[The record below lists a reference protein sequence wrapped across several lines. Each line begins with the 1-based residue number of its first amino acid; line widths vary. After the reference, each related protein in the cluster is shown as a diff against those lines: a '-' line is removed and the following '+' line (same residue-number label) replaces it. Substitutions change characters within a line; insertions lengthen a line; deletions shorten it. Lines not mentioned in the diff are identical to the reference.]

1 MLVAWAT
8 EIVQIPGNVTT
19 LCLGAFMG
27 RSGNLIVLVFTVA
40 ACLLVGC
47 APERDARL
55 IGSWAG
61 NRGPN
66 GLTFHADG
74 SGVLFQVVDPPRTEY
89 GTPLQWNTS
98 RGECVTIRLT
108 DEHRDSGRPVSICYS
123 FDGQDLVLAD
133 GYEFLLPR
141 RLKRQQ

>member
-1 MLVAWAT
+1 MARCSRLT
-8 EIVQIPGNVTT
+8 IPQ
-19 LCLGAFMG
+19 
-27 RSGNLIVLVFTVA
+27 LILL
-40 ACLLVGC
+40 ACLVVGC

-61 NRGPN
+61 DRGPN
-66 GLTFHADG
+66 GLTFRADG
-74 SGVLFQVVDPPRTEY
+74 SGVMFQVVDPPRMEY

-98 RGECVTIRLT
+98 RGKCVTIRFT

-141 RLKRQQ
+141 RLKRQR